1 MQWSG
6 TNMLRITENTE
17 NGKTVRLR
25 LDGTVTSTSYTEL
38 EATCARYKEA
48 PERIILVDMAGV
60 VFMDNEVASKFA
72 GLRGEQLRI
81 INCSPFI
88 EMLLNTVEPSE
99 AQ

>member
-1 MQWSG
+1 
-6 TNMLRITENTE
+6 MLRITENTE